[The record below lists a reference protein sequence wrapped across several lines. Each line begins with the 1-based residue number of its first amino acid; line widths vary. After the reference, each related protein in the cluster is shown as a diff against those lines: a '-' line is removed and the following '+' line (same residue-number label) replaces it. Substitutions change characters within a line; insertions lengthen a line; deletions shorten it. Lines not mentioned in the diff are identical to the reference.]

1 LKLFDLK
8 KTAQRV
14 ELDYLAPPRRATW
27 PGMVVLAIAVAV
39 SGVLLTR
46 YRDAQLEVLR
56 LEAASG
62 LIAPQRA
69 ARPVTPARLE
79 DEARSAETVVRQL
92 TVPWAALIRTIEQ
105 AATKEVAILQLQPD
119 AEQRILRLTAEARSR
134 DAMFDYLRR
143 LSQARGLAEVHL
155 VSHQVQRDDPQQPI
169 QFAVQAAM
177 RGLEATAR

>member
-1 LKLFDLK
+1 MS
-8 KTAQRV
+8 TRRV
-14 ELDYLAPPRRATW
+14 ELDYIAAVRRASW
-27 PGMVVLAIAVAV
+27 PGLLVLGISVVMAGYLV
-39 SGVLLTR
+39 TR

-62 LIAPQRA
+62 LIAPQRTT
-69 ARPVTPARLE
+69 RPATPARLE
-79 DEARSAETVVRQL
+79 DEARNAETVVRQL

-119 AEQRILRLTAEARSR
+119 AEQRVLRLTAEARSR

-169 QFAVQAAM
+169 QFAVQAVM
-177 RGLEATAR
+177 RGLEASAR